1 MEKNPTIAVL
11 SELHNKIT
19 LELLAE
25 KKAIEPCAIKL
36 LTLSKIVESL
46 NFILTFLASATSK
59 NK

>member
-11 SELHNKIT
+11 SELNNKIT

-36 LTLSKIVESL
+36 LTLQKIVESL
-46 NFILTFLASATSK
+46 NFILTYVASATSK
-59 NK
+59 TK

>member
-25 KKAIEPCAIKL
+25 KKSIEPCAIKL
-36 LTLSKIVESL
+36 LTLQKIVESL
-46 NFILTFLASATSK
+46 NFILTYVASATSK

>member
-19 LELLAE
+19 LELLDE
-25 KKAIEPCAIKL
+25 KKSIEPCAIKL

-46 NFILTFLASATSK
+46 KFIITYLASATSK
-59 NK
+59 KD

>member
-1 MEKNPTIAVL
+1 MEKNPTIDVL
-11 SELHNKIT
+11 SELNNKIT

-46 NFILTFLASATSK
+46 NFILTYVAAATSK

>member
-1 MEKNPTIAVL
+1 MEKNPTIDVL

-25 KKAIEPCAIKL
+25 KKSIEPCAIKL

-46 NFILTFLASATSK
+46 NFILTFLASATTK

>member
-1 MEKNPTIAVL
+1 MEKNPTIEVL

-25 KKAIEPCAIKL
+25 KKSIEPCAIKL

-46 NFILTFLASATSK
+46 NFILTFVASATSK

>member
-11 SELHNKIT
+11 TELHSKIT

-36 LTLSKIVESL
+36 LTLSKAIEYL
-46 NFILTFLASATSK
+46 NFILTFVASATS
-59 NK
+59 NKK

>member
-11 SELHNKIT
+11 SELHNRIT

-36 LTLSKIVESL
+36 LTLSKVIAYL
-46 NFILTFLASATSK
+46 NFILTYAASASSK
-59 NK
+59 TK

>member
-11 SELHNKIT
+11 SELHSKIT

-36 LTLSKIVESL
+36 LTLQKIVESL
-46 NFILTFLASATSK
+46 NFILTYVAAATSK
-59 NK
+59 TK

>member
-1 MEKNPTIAVL
+1 MEKNPTISVL
-11 SELHNKIT
+11 NELQSKIT

-25 KKAIEPCAIKL
+25 RKKTEPCALKL

-46 NFILTFLASATSK
+46 NFILTYVASATSK

>member
-11 SELHNKIT
+11 TELHSKIT

-25 KKAIEPCAIKL
+25 KNAIEPCAIKL

-46 NFILTFLASATSK
+46 NFILTFVASATSK